1 MILKATHISKKKRQ
15 LRRQNSFSLQIQM
28 LQNLQD
34 SQLTRGLS
42 YFTNYHIHD
51 HKTTSSTPKLCQFVA
66 AHQEGIYR
74 PKEQCTWNK
83 RTNNQRFKKV
93 IESSKGKATARE
105 DTLLEDNISKGICQ
119 HSATRDCA
127 SI

>member
-1 MILKATHISKKKRQ
+1 
-15 LRRQNSFSLQIQM
+15 M

-34 SQLTRGLS
+34 SQLARGLS

-51 HKTTSSTPKLCQFVA
+51 HKTTSSTPRLCQFVA
-66 AHQEGIYR
+66 ARQGGIYG
-74 PKEQCTWNK
+74 PKERCTWNK
-83 RTNNQRFKKV
+83 RTNDKRFKEV
-93 IESSKGKATARE
+93 TESGKEKATARE
-105 DTLLEDNISKGICQ
+105 DTVLEDSISKGICQ